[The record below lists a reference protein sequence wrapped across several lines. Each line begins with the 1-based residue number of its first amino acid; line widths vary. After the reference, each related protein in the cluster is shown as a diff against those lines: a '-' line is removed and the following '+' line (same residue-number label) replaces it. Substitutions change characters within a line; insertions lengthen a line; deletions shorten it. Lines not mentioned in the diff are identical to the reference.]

1 MHENDTVFTSIP
13 VTATLNIIKKDKKT
27 IQFDGFQLVFPSVK
41 ACDGN
46 SSKILLYLLILIII
60 RFIR

>member
-13 VTATLNIIKKDKKT
+13 INATLNIKKDSKT
-27 IQFDGFQLVFPSVK
+27 IQFDGFKLVFPSVK

-46 SSKILLYLLILIII
+46 DPKS
-60 RFIR
+60 F